1 MENLPEMSGDAL
13 ILRVTSLVV
22 TAALS
27 ARSIRLAVARLGS
40 ASNLCRWTRPLSRLL
55 RHSLWRARPFAQL
68 KARLLRLRL
77 MPG

>member
-27 ARSIRLAVARLGS
+27 ARSIRLAVARLGCV
-40 ASNLCRWTRPLSRLL
+40 SNLCRWTRPLSRLC
-55 RHSLWRARPFAQL
+55 HSLWRARPFTQL
-68 KARLLRLRL
+68 KARLLRPRL